1 MREGTAPVIRREDYA
16 APAFWIRRADLVFDL
31 EPAKTLVASRL
42 EIERT
47 PDRHPDAGTEPLL
60 VSTPYVGT
68 YLPPAIAA
76 RLTFEAPYQ
85 MTS

>member
-1 MREGTAPVIRREDYA
+1 MNNWHQDQPPFV
-16 APAFWIRRADLVFDL
+16 LL
-31 EPAKTLVASRL
+31 
-42 EIERT
+42 
-47 PDRHPDAGTEPLL
+47 AGTEPLL
-60 VSTPYVGT
+60 GSTPYVGT

>member
-1 MREGTAPVIRREDYA
+1 MNNWHQDQPPFV
-16 APAFWIRRADLVFDL
+16 L
-31 EPAKTLVASRL
+31 
-42 EIERT
+42 
-47 PDRHPDAGTEPLL
+47 HAGTEPLL

>member
-1 MREGTAPVIRREDYA
+1 MNNSHQDP
-16 APAFWIRRADLVFDL
+16 PPFVF
-31 EPAKTLVASRL
+31 
-42 EIERT
+42 
-47 PDRHPDAGTEPLL
+47 HAGTEPLL
-60 VSTPYVGT
+60 VSMPHVGT